1 MYSDSTKFGGKC
13 AQVANRQVLTKF
25 GGNVCNRQVLTKLN
39 QVWADRPKS
48 TFDQAQPKL
57 GESVV
62 ISPKEYFFDQAQPS
76 LGESILRSPVE
87 YLRPSS
93 TKFGGKCTQIAHR
106 VLLTE
111 LNQVWGKVYSD
122 HPSSTFN
129 RGSAKFGGKCTRIA
143 QQVLLTELNH
153 VWGKCT
159 QITRP
164 VL

>member
-93 TKFGGKCTQIAHR
+93 TKFGGKCTQITRR

-111 LNQVWGKVYSD
+111 AQ
-122 HPSSTFN
+122 PSLGESVL
-129 RGSAKFGGKCTRIA
+129 GSPSKYF
-143 QQVLLTELNH
+143 
-153 VWGKCT
+153 
-159 QITRP
+159 
-164 VL
+164 